1 MRIQKLILF
10 SDMKRILSLI
20 LTVLLVFGCLC
31 GCSAQGPEPTE
42 SESKLPT
49 SDPGFELPDLVD
61 YAGEI
66 ALDLNSETVK
76 EEVTVKTFIDGD
88 TVHFNVS
95 KDVHP
100 SGVLKGRFLAINTPE
115 STGKIEEYGK
125 TASAFTRQKL
135 ESATSIIIESDD
147 EKWNAD
153 STGGRY
159 LIWVWYRTDESQP
172 YRNLNIEILQE
183 GLAIANSSA
192 NNRYGSVC
200 TAAINQAKIYQ
211 YHVYSG
217 QRDPNFYY
225 GDAVEL
231 TLKELR
237 TNVSSYNGM
246 KVAFSGVITMND
258 GGSIYI
264 EDYDDETGLYYGI
277 SVYYGYGLSGA
288 GLNILSVGNRS
299 RIVGTVQYY
308 EVGGTYQVSGL
319 TYRQMVPDD
328 PGNIQK
334 ISDGHAPAYVPT
346 DADTFVNKTVSID
359 MEEETKTF
367 SYAELVMS
375 TSIEMKDL
383 TVQSV
388 YTTDNEDSS
397 SNGAMTLTC
406 TSKDGIT
413 VLVRTAV
420 LYDENKAVITED
432 AYQGK
437 TIDVRGIVDYYDGS
451 YQIKVFTANGITVN
465 N

>member
-1 MRIQKLILF
+1 
-10 SDMKRILSLI
+10 MKRILSCF
-20 LTVLLVFGCLC
+20 LTVLFVFGCLC
-31 GCSAQGPEPTE
+31 GCGAQGQEPTQTTPNKTATPTE
-42 SESKLPT
+42 ATLPQ
-49 SDPGFELPDLVD
+49 LRD

-66 ALDLNSETVK
+66 VLNLNSETVK

-95 KDVHP
+95 PKVNP

-125 TASAFTRQKL
+125 AASAFTRQKL

-153 STGGRY
+153 STGDRY
-159 LIWVWYRTDESQP
+159 LIWVWYRTDESHP

-200 TAAINQAKIYQ
+200 TAAINQARAYKYNV
-211 YHVYSG
+211 HSG
-217 QRDPNFYY
+217 QKDPDFFY
-225 GDAVEL
+225 GDAIEL

-237 TNVSSYNGM
+237 TNISDYNGM

-258 GGSIYI
+258 GGSVYI
-264 EDYDDETGLYYGI
+264 EDFDEETGLYYGI
-277 SVYYGYGLSGA
+277 SVYYGYGLPGA
-288 GLNILSVGNRS
+288 GLNILSMGNRS

-319 TYRQMVPDD
+319 SYRQMVPDD

-334 ISDGHAPAYVPT
+334 ISDGHSPAYVPT
-346 DADTFVNKTVSID
+346 DADTFANSTVSIVQ
-359 MEEETKTF
+359 ETGTKEF
-367 SYAELVMS
+367 PYAELAMS
-375 TSIEMKDL
+375 TSIEMKGL
-383 TVQSV
+383 TVESV
-388 YTTDNEDSS
+388 YTTDNQNSA

-406 TSKDGIT
+406 VSDGIT
-413 VLVRTAV
+413 VLVRTTV
-420 LYDENKAVITED
+420 LYDENNALITAD
-432 AYQGK
+432 AYEGK
-437 TIDVRGIVDYYDGS
+437 SIDVRGIVDYYDGT
-451 YQIKVFTANGITVN
+451 YQIKVFTAKGITVN